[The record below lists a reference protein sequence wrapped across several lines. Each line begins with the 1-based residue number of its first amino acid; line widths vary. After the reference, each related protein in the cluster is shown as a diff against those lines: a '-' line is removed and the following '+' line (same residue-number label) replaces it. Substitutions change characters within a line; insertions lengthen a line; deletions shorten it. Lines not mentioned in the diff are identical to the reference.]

1 VARPS
6 NRGKWIAAIVGGI
19 VVLGLGA
26 VVAVYLLSRV
36 LGFGTPKPP
45 DGPATTVA
53 ESKPATPDPVRPSP
67 TTNPSPSPS
76 NRPAE
81 AEPPPSNVP
90 RPTTP
95 APQLGRP
102 IENRPAPVR
111 DAVQER
117 VEERRP
123 ASPEPAPT
131 DTEEPAEPTVNEEPA
146 EPEPEPSAPV
156 AVPANAIQTGMKIF
170 FTGFPDDDDDP
181 PIFAVVDG
189 RNIGK
194 VTDYTAKNPYELPDP
209 GVHRL
214 KITGGGYEKV
224 FAINAAEGR
233 SPTPFS
239 YTGLGRGGVQGP
251 GGEGGGLWVK
261 RGVRFDGPEDADV
274 AVDGQYRGKLGDF
287 SRRKALNLGAG
298 THTVTVTY
306 QGKTFTQV
314 VRVGP
319 AAPRPVDEIRV
330 PF

>member
-19 VVLGLGA
+19 VVLGLGT

-45 DGPATTVA
+45 DGPTTTVA
-53 ESKPATPDPVRPSP
+53 ESLPATPDPVRPSP
-67 TTNPSPSPS
+67 TNPSPPPS

-81 AEPPPSNVP
+81 AEPVPSAEPRMPP
-90 RPTTP
+90 P
-95 APQLGRP
+95 APVPGRP
-102 IENRPAPVR
+102 FENRPTPVR

-117 VEERRP
+117 IEERRP
-123 ASPEPAPT
+123 APPEPVPT
-131 DTEEPAEPTVNEEPA
+131 RTEEPAEPTVDEEPA
-146 EPEPEPSAPV
+146 EPEPSAPV
-156 AVPANAIQTGMKIF
+156 AVPPNAIQTGMKIF
-170 FTGFPDDDDDP
+170 FSGFPDDDDDP

-194 VTDYTAKNPYELPDP
+194 VTDYTAKTPYELPDP

-224 FAINAAEGR
+224 FTINAAESR
-233 SPTPFS
+233 SPTPFA
-239 YTGLGRGGVQGP
+239 YTGPGRGGVQGP
-251 GGEGGGLWVK
+251 GGEGGGVWVK

-287 SRRKALNLGAG
+287 SRRRALNLAPG
-298 THTVTVTY
+298 TYTVTVTY
-306 QGKTFTQV
+306 QGKTFTQL

-319 AAPRPVDEIRV
+319 AAPRPVGEIRV
-330 PF
+330 PL

>member
-1 VARPS
+1 VARSS

-45 DGPATTVA
+45 DGPATTVT
-53 ESKPATPDPVRPSP
+53 ESVPATPDPVRPGP

-102 IENRPAPVR
+102 FENRPTPVR

-123 ASPEPAPT
+123 PAPEPVPSR
-131 DTEEPAEPTVNEEPA
+131 TEEPAEPTVDEEPA
-146 EPEPEPSAPV
+146 EPEPEPSSPV

-194 VTDYTAKNPYELPDP
+194 VTDYTNKTPYELPDP

-224 FAINAAEGR
+224 FTINAAEGR

-251 GGEGGGLWVK
+251 GGEGGGVWVK
-261 RGVRFDGPEDADV
+261 RGVRFDGPADADV

-287 SRRKALNLGAG
+287 SRMKPLSLSPGN
-298 THTVTVTY
+298 HTVTVTY
-306 QGKTFTQV
+306 RGKTFTQQ

-319 AAPRPVDEIRV
+319 AAPRPVDEIKV
-330 PF
+330 PL